1 MNVQQPSRKTA
12 EAVNAAKRWFLSLP
26 TWIRAGGG
34 ETNGTVSL
42 IEQVIPPGFASPW
55 HVHHNEDE
63 SFLVLDGRLTV
74 LVDERAITLN
84 AGGFAFGPR
93 GIPHGFRTEGT
104 TPTRL
109 ILLTNGGTFA
119 DFIRATSVPADG
131 AAPPEPSEAD
141 IPKLVAAAQ
150 AHGLSIL
157 GPLPEF

>member
-1 MNVQQPSRKTA
+1 MTVQQPTPKTA
-12 EAVNAAKRWFLSLP
+12 EAVSAPKRWFLSLP

-34 ETNGTVSL
+34 ETNGTISL

-63 SFLVLDGRLTV
+63 SFLVVEGRLTV
-74 LVDERAITLN
+74 LVADRAITLN

-93 GIPHGFRTEGT
+93 GVPHGFRTEGT

-109 ILLTNGGTFA
+109 ILLTSGGTFA
-119 DFIRATSVPADG
+119 DFIRATSLPADG
-131 AAPPEPSEAD
+131 ASPPEPSEAD
-141 IPKLVAAAQ
+141 IPKLIAAAQ